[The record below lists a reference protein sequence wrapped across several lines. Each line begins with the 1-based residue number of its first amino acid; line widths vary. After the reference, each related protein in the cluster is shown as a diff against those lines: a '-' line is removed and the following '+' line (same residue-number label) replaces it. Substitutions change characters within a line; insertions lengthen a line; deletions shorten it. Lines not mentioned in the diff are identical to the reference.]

1 MPFIVLP
8 GGGNVAIIGQKTHR
22 EKLGIDVMAQGRQ
35 DDPGMERTASFVG
48 ESNGGAVLSSAIA
61 VRSCRGATRQAP

>member
-1 MPFIVLP
+1 M
-8 GGGNVAIIGQKTHR
+8 AIIGQKTHR

-61 VRSCRGATRQAP
+61 VRSCRGATRQAS